1 MYVMDSMISLTTVL
15 NDSMGSTE
23 VLVAVGVEVFLVTE
37 EGIARMFS
45 ESGPKWFETVDLKSN

>member
-1 MYVMDSMISLTTVL
+1 MDSMISLTTVL